1 MRWRGVLS
9 RLRRQRSGSK
19 TRCLAQAE
27 LWRRYCRQP
36 TRCLVRALLVALP
49 AQNTQESAVTTVRR
63 LIALVVSRR
72 EHGATHLLI
81 YVRSTFRRQRV
92 TALSV
97 IRQGA
102 RARCSAAHLL
112 LLVRTP
118 QEHSAAHLQ
127 LHVRQ
132 YVTDQYDKVKNP
144 HDPSPEAAAAPEGR
158 AEKLPPNTRAKI
170 QPIDQGI
177 IYCVKREVLTQKMT
191 HALGYW
197 SI

>member
-1 MRWRGVLS
+1 MLLFAAQLQDEMAWRLVQASPAALLAARRGVLLRLSFGGVTGDSPRGVLS
-9 RLRRQRSGSK
+9 WLCWQ
-19 TRCLAQAE
+19 T
-27 LWRRYCRQP
+27 Y
-36 TRCLVRALLVALP
+36 
-49 AQNTQESAVTTVRR
+49 
-63 LIALVVSRR
+63 RR
-72 EHGATHLLI
+72 EHGAAHLLL

-97 IRQGA
+97 MRQGA
-102 RARCSAAHLL
+102 GARCSADHLL
-112 LLVRTP
+112 LLVRIP

-132 YVTDQYDKVKNP
+132 YVTDQYDEVKNP

-170 QPIDQGI
+170 QPMDQGI